1 LLRTRPDLQ
10 IAEISDLLGFSSPR
24 YFSKC
29 FKEQFSV
36 SPLEYRKNQE
46 RNDTETG

>member
-1 LLRTRPDLQ
+1 M
-10 IAEISDLLGFSSPR
+10 SDTFGFSSPR

-36 SPLEYRKNQE
+36 SPFEYRKSQ
-46 RNDTETG
+46 TQA